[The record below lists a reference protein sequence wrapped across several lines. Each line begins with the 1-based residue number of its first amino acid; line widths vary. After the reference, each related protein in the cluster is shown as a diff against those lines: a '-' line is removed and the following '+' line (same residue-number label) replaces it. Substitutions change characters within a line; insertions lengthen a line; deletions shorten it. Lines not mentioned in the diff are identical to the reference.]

1 MNGKSALDTEVT
13 NTTPVTPD
21 DRRALRWARQRD
33 IVLTIIG
40 WLFVVAVI
48 LWAASH
54 IARSLLVLLIAV
66 LLAYALAPV
75 VTFLRRF
82 MPRWLAI
89 LLVYLVVVALFAGL
103 IYLIVTSL
111 ISQLVSLTHTIAQLS
126 KPGGNSA
133 LNAMLATLHQYGV
146 SDSQLLSAR
155 QQLLSQLE
163 GLAQNAIPLL
173 TGIFSGA
180 LDAILVV
187 VLSVYLLID
196 GERLIAWLK
205 ANAPLSYRS
214 RVRFTFNTLQ
224 RVVGGY
230 IRGQLLLCTL
240 VGVLVGAG
248 MAVFQVP
255 YALLL
260 GVLAFVFEFIP
271 IIGVFFSGAFCVV
284 LALVSHGPLIAG
296 LVLVYFIIVH
306 IIEGDVVGPRIVGQA
321 VGVHPAVS
329 IFALL
334 AGAELFGV
342 WGALLASPVAGVLQ
356 VFLTAV
362 FRQWRMAN
370 AQQFPE
376 EFGPTIVPVTTAQ
389 AQVASGASPGVAPTA
404 TAVTVSPALGD
415 ATAEASAANTGEP
428 DAPKEA
434 APAPDPPE

>member
-89 LLVYLVVVALFAGL
+89 LVVYLVVVALLAGL